1 MTKETVGKTIASE
14 ARKAKLCKP
23 WLAEMTK
30 AEDIKPLCEMYFKGD
45 DWAME
50 KDFPSLATLR
60 KFKGESD
67 AHGLYTDFK
76 GTVGFVSGTQQN
88 AAFFGKS
95 DAQMDCAPFT
105 VGEVVIRHDSK
116 VKMTAKENVFLVVNL
131 LDNGFVEVEAGDNS
145 KVTVFQYGQKSNF
158 RITGNV
164 EIKEGKF
171 EK

>member
-1 MTKETVGKTIASE
+1 MIKQTVGKELAAE
-14 ARKAKLCKP
+14 ARKAKICKP
-23 WLAEMTK
+23 SLADISK
-30 AEDIKPLCEMYFKGD
+30 ADDIKPLCEMYFKGS
-45 DWAME
+45 DWSME
-50 KDFPSLATLR
+50 KDFPSLETLR

-67 AHGLYTDFK
+67 VHGLHTDFK

-88 AAFFGKS
+88 AAFFGKT
-95 DAQMDCAPFT
+95 DAQLDCAPFT

-116 VKMTAKENVFLVVNL
+116 VKITAKENVILVVNL
-131 LDNGFVEVEAGDNS
+131 LDNGFVEVEAGENCN
-145 KVTVFQYGQKSNF
+145 VTVFQYGQKSNF